1 MAVREIRV
9 YGDPVLRE
17 KAAPVDQVDERLRDL
32 VNDMLDTLAEAD
44 GVGLAGPQIGVPLRI
59 VVVHPPPG
67 ERGDRPEPSVYLN
80 PEVVEKAGPQEPAE
94 EGCLSIPGI
103 YETVRRPR
111 RVRVK
116 ARSLEGRELEF
127 EAEGMLGRIFQH
139 EIDHL
144 DGVLF
149 VDRIGPMRR
158 ALLKKQL
165 KAFLEG

>member
-9 YGDPVLRE
+9 YGDPALRE
-17 KAAPVDQVDERLRDL
+17 KALPIGPVDDDVRTLAA
-32 VNDMLDTLAEAD
+32 DMLDTLAEAE
-44 GVGLAGPQIGVPLRI
+44 GVGLAGPQIGVARRI
-59 VVVHPPPG
+59 VVVHPPPEDDG
-67 ERGDRPEPSVYLN
+67 TRPDPVVYLD
-80 PEVVEKAGPQEPAE
+80 PVVIQKTGPQVAGE

-103 YETVRRPR
+103 YETVKRPKKV
-111 RVRVK
+111 RVR
-116 ARSLEGRELEF
+116 ARSLDDEPLEF

-165 KAFLEG
+165 KAFLEE